1 MIKHKI
7 IKDYQVLSLD
17 EQETMISF
25 DPIGKHWHLFTDYPP
40 HAELWNQLVDNDRPT
55 RRGYR
60 DGKLAMLE
68 GDISGMHATFFKDQ
82 K

>member
-7 IKDYQVLSLD
+7 IKDYQTLSLE

-40 HAELWNQLVDNDRPT
+40 HAELWNQLVDNDR
-55 RRGYR
+55 GYR